1 MATVNVYLNFQGN
14 CEEAFNFYKSV
25 LGGEFSYLGRFG
37 DVPAQEGM
45 PPLPE
50 EMKNQIMHIALPV
63 SKETMLMGSDTGGEW
78 APLFKQG
85 NNFSISLTVGSKAE
99 ADRLFNGLSAGG
111 NITMPIADAFWG
123 DYFGMF
129 EDKFGI
135 NWMVSYDPN
144 AVS

>member
-1 MATVNVYLNFQGN
+1 
-14 CEEAFNFYKSV
+14 
-25 LGGEFSYLGRFG
+25 
-37 DVPAQEGM
+37 
-45 PPLPE
+45 
-50 EMKNQIMHIALPV
+50 
-63 SKETMLMGSDTGGEW
+63 
-78 APLFKQG
+78 
-85 NNFSISLTVGSKAE
+85 VGSKAE